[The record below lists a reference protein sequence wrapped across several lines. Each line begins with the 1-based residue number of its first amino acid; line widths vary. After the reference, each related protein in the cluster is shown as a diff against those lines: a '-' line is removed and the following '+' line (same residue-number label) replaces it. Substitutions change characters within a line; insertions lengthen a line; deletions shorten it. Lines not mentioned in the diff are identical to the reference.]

1 MSHPK
6 LRQVASSPALREW
19 AVSCPESAF
28 AGTSRVETQHAIY
41 LFRNGSC
48 FAVSGRGRR
57 AGTTS
62 TDLVGMKIAGWLLPD
77 ADPAVDDEARRR
89 HSVGGILVSRNW
101 RPDARAVLFGKVG
114 LFGGMRLALTSP
126 VETFTLYGDGNVEP
140 TRPPAFDRSPTG
152 SLTRVGVAVP
162 SMG

>member
-6 LRQVASSPALREW
+6 LRKVASSPALREW

-62 TDLVGMKIAGWLLPD
+62 T
-77 ADPAVDDEARRR
+77 DPAVDDEARRR